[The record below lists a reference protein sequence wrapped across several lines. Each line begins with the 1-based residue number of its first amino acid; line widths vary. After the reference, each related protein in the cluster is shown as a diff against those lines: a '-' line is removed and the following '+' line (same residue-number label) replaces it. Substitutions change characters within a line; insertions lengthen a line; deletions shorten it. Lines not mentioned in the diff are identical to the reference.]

1 MPELGGVPDA
11 SWAGGEDSDMDL
23 GEVGMGVGE
32 VGEHALEGEFG
43 GVVGAAEVGEP
54 EPAHAIG
61 APGLQYGFCC
71 LIVGEVAGGAEDAL
85 LEVIGVGA
93 AQESFAVVV

>member
-1 MPELGGVPDA
+1 
-11 SWAGGEDSDMDL
+11 MDL
-23 GEVGMGVGE
+23 GQVSVGVGE

-54 EPAHAIG
+54 EPAHTVG
-61 APGLQYGFCC
+61 APGLQYSFCC

-85 LEVIGVGA
+85 LEVIGIGT